1 MSGHERVVVIVKGKV
16 MVKWSGMKA
25 VGEGKVKVVGKVW

>member
-16 MVKWSGMKA
+16 IKKWSGMRA
-25 VGEGKVKVVGKVW
+25 VGEGKVEVVGKVW